1 MKKKV
6 SFDYDATLSRKDVQK
21 FAKELVEQGVDVWIV
36 TSRTSTEDIVARNW
50 TWCLNQNE
58 IVFEVAEQCGIPK
71 ENIVFTDHIDK
82 INFLAG
88 KDFLFHLDDDEDEL
102 MEIVRSG
109 DKCSPLHA
117 NHFSWKENCVEVLKK
132 KL

>member
-1 MKKKV
+1 M
-6 SFDYDATLSRKDVQK
+6 
-21 FAKELVEQGVDVWIV
+21 
-36 TSRTSTEDIVARNW
+36 
-50 TWCLNQNE
+50 
-58 IVFEVAEQCGIPK
+58 AEQCGIPK

-82 INFLAG
+82 VNFLKG
-88 KDFLFHLDDDEDEL
+88 KEFLFHLDDDEDEL

-117 NHFSWKENCVEVLKK
+117 NHFSWKENCVEVLNK

>member
-88 KDFLFHLDDDEDEL
+88 KDFLFHLDDDEHEL

-117 NHFSWKENCVEVLKK
+117 NHFSWKENCVEVLNK